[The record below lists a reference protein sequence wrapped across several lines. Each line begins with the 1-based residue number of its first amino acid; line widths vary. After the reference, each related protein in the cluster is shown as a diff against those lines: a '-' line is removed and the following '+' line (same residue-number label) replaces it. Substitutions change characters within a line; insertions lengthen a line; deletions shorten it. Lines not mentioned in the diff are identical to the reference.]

1 MVKRGWRG
9 TVNCCLCGCMETV
22 EHILFKCHQANL
34 EWGLIKEVFKLKY
47 SPVPLMEF
55 SSYWLL
61 GKGAMAKRLM
71 IFVFAGFAWA

>member
-1 MVKRGWRG
+1 MMP
-9 TVNCCLCGCMETV
+9 T
-22 EHILFKCHQANL
+22 FKCHQTNL

-47 SPVPLMEF
+47 SPLPLMEF